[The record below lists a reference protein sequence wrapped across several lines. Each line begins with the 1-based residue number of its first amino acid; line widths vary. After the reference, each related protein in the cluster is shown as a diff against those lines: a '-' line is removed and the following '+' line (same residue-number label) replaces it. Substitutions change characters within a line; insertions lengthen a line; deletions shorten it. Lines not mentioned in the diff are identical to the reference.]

1 MDSLADQYPREK
13 LKPIAET
20 LLTQL
25 DRVLENQKKLLI
37 VLHNNPDPDAL
48 ASGLALSYLVKARYN
63 IRSTIAYDGMIGR
76 AENQALVREIKIP
89 LKNIRRIRFAAH
101 DKIALLDTQPGA
113 GNNSLP
119 DDVDY
124 HIVIDHHPR
133 RPLLKSVFAMVDAEV
148 GACATLLIELLAAS
162 DVAISTDLSTALTY
176 AIRSETLDLGR
187 ETHPR
192 DVKAYFIVYP
202 KVSVRKLARIA
213 YPKLPRS
220 YFVMLAK
227 ALYQTVTF
235 RQLICAHLGDISNPE
250 IVAEA
255 ADILLRHERISW
267 SLCTGRFENQLI
279 ISLRTSNPKANAG
292 KFIKKLVPDRN
303 NAGGHGMFAGG
314 RIVLDNL
321 KPEDVKELENKL
333 SQQFAK
339 CLGYSK
345 AEWKPLLEDPFP
357 GKAGSDE

>member
-1 MDSLADQYPREK
+1 MNSAANKTPGEK
-13 LKPIAET
+13 LKSVEGT
-20 LLTQL
+20 LLSQL
-25 DRVLENQKKLLI
+25 DGVLANQKKLLI

-48 ASGLALSYLVKARYN
+48 ASALALSYLVKERYN
-63 IRSTIAYDGMIGR
+63 IRSTIAYDGIIGR
-76 AENQALVREIKIP
+76 AENQALVRELKIP
-89 LKNIRRIRFAAH
+89 LKKIRYIRFASYER
-101 DKIALLDTQPGA
+101 IALLDTQPGA

-119 DDVDY
+119 DNVDY

-133 RPLLKSVFAMVDAEV
+133 RRRLKSAVTIIDSDV
-148 GACATLLIELLAAS
+148 GACATLVIELLAAGNL
-162 DVAISTDLSTALTY
+162 AISTDLATALTY

-202 KVSVRKLARIA
+202 KVSVRKLARIT

-235 RQLICAHLGDISNPE
+235 RQLICAHLGDVSIPE

-279 ISLRTSNPKANAG
+279 LSLRSSNSRANAG
-292 KFIKKLVPDRN
+292 KIIKKLVPDRN
-303 NAGGHGMFAGG
+303 NAGGHDMVAGG
-314 RIVLDNL
+314 RILLDNL
-321 KPEDVKELENKL
+321 KPDEIKELEDKL

-345 AEWKPLLEDPFP
+345 AEWKPLLEESFP
-357 GKAGSDE
+357 GKPDSDV